1 MNGYYYCIVMGY
13 TTCETERK
21 RELDWINLKLEAYP
35 GRNYLVFDFFFSF
48 SFFLCNFV
56 INFFC
61 LLFACLLACLGGI
74 SRRGWWWWFF
84 LFASLNRAYVLYI
97 VL

>member
-1 MNGYYYCIVMGY
+1 MGY

-61 LLFACLLACLGGI
+61 LLFACSFAWGNFEK
-74 SRRGWWWWFF
+74 RVVAFF
-84 LFASLNRAYVLYI
+84 FVCFFESGLCTVYI